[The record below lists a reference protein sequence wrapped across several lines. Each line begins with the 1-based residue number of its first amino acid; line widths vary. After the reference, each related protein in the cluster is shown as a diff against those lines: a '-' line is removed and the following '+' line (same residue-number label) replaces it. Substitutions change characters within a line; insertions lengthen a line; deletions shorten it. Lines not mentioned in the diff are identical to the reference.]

1 MFSSFLKMAILHKN
15 MFKISSASI
24 CSFFK
29 IYLNSF
35 FLNSKFVYLSHVF
48 SAITAYAALCIWN
61 FGQSKVCKNKTKLW
75 KRFYQQWIL
84 RKQIPNALYVMYS
97 FYLLHMINQYSVFK
111 RFSNQ
116 QDQTVPIKKDKNVS
130 QI

>member
-24 CSFFK
+24 CSFFE

-35 FLNSKFVYLSHVF
+35 FYLIQSLYTFPMFSVLILHMLRFVFETLVKVKFAKIKQNYEKDFINNGYLENRYRMFF
-48 SAITAYAALCIWN
+48 SFLKKYI
-61 FGQSKVCKNKTKLW
+61 GK
-75 KRFYQQWIL
+75 
-84 RKQIPNALYVMYS
+84 YVMYS

-116 QDQTVPIKKDKNVS
+116 QD
-130 QI
+130 

>member
-1 MFSSFLKMAILHKN
+1 MFSSFLEMAILHKN

-24 CSFFK
+24 CSFFE

-35 FLNSKFVYLSHVF
+35 FYLIQSLYTFPMFSVLLLHMLRFVFETLVKVKFAKIKQNYEKDFINNGYLENRYRMFF
-48 SAITAYAALCIWN
+48 SFLKKYI
-61 FGQSKVCKNKTKLW
+61 GK
-75 KRFYQQWIL
+75 
-84 RKQIPNALYVMYS
+84 YVMYS

-116 QDQTVPIKKDKNVS
+116 QD
-130 QI
+130 

>member
-24 CSFFK
+24 FSFFK

-35 FLNSKFVYLSHVF
+35 FFLIQSLYTFPMFSVLLLHMLRFVFETLVKVKFAKIKQNYEKDFINNGYLENRYRMFF
-48 SAITAYAALCIWN
+48 SFLKKYI
-61 FGQSKVCKNKTKLW
+61 GK
-75 KRFYQQWIL
+75 
-84 RKQIPNALYVMYS
+84 YVMYS

-116 QDQTVPIKKDKNVS
+116 QD
-130 QI
+130 

>member
-24 CSFFK
+24 CSFFE

-35 FLNSKFVYLSHVF
+35 FYLIQSLYTFPMFSVLLLHMLRFVFETLVKVKFAQIKPNYEKDFINNGYLENRYRMFF
-48 SAITAYAALCIWN
+48 SFLKKYI
-61 FGQSKVCKNKTKLW
+61 GK
-75 KRFYQQWIL
+75 
-84 RKQIPNALYVMYS
+84 YVMYS

-116 QDQTVPIKKDKNVS
+116 QD
-130 QI
+130 

>member
-1 MFSSFLKMAILHKN
+1 MFSSFLKMVILHKN

-35 FLNSKFVYLSHVF
+35 FFLIQSLYTFPMFSVLLLHMLRFVFETLVKVKFAKIKQNYEKDFINNGYLENRYRMLF
-48 SAITAYAALCIWN
+48 SFLKKYI
-61 FGQSKVCKNKTKLW
+61 GK
-75 KRFYQQWIL
+75 
-84 RKQIPNALYVMYS
+84 YVMYS

-116 QDQTVPIKKDKNVS
+116 QD
-130 QI
+130 

>member
-35 FLNSKFVYLSHVF
+35 FFLIQSLYTFPMFSVLLLHMLRFVFETLVKVKFAKIKQNYEKDFINNGYLENRYRMFF
-48 SAITAYAALCIWN
+48 SFLKKYI
-61 FGQSKVCKNKTKLW
+61 GK
-75 KRFYQQWIL
+75 
-84 RKQIPNALYVMYS
+84 YVMYS
-97 FYLLHMINQYSVFK
+97 HDKSVF
-111 RFSNQ
+111 RI
-116 QDQTVPIKKDKNVS
+116 QTVF
-130 QI
+130 

>member
-24 CSFFK
+24 CSFFE
-29 IYLNSF
+29 IYLNSLFYLIQSLYTFPMFSVLLLHMLRFVFETLVKVKFAKIKQNYEKDFINNGYLENRYRMF
-35 FLNSKFVYLSHVF
+35 FSFLKKY
-48 SAITAYAALCIWN
+48 I
-61 FGQSKVCKNKTKLW
+61 GK
-75 KRFYQQWIL
+75 
-84 RKQIPNALYVMYS
+84 YVMYS

-116 QDQTVPIKKDKNVS
+116 QD
-130 QI
+130 

>member
-24 CSFFK
+24 CSFFE

-35 FLNSKFVYLSHVF
+35 FYLIQSLYTFPMFSVLLLHMLRFVFETLVKVKFAKIKQNYEKDFINNGYLENRYRMFF
-48 SAITAYAALCIWN
+48 SFLKKYI
-61 FGQSKVCKNKTKLW
+61 GK
-75 KRFYQQWIL
+75 
-84 RKQIPNALYVMYS
+84 YVMYS

-116 QDQTVPIKKDKNVS
+116 QD
-130 QI
+130 

>member
-24 CSFFK
+24 CSFFE

-35 FLNSKFVYLSHVF
+35 FYLIQSLYTFPMFSVLLLHMLRFVFETLVKVKFAKIKQNYEKDFINNGYLENRYRMFF
-48 SAITAYAALCIWN
+48 SFLKKYI
-61 FGQSKVCKNKTKLW
+61 GK
-75 KRFYQQWIL
+75 
-84 RKQIPNALYVMYS
+84 YVLYS

-116 QDQTVPIKKDKNVS
+116 QD
-130 QI
+130 